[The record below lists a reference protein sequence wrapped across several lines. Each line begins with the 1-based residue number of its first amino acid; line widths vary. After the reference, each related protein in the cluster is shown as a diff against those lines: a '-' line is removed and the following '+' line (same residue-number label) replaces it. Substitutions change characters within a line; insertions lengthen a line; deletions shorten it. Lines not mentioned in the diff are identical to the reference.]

1 MAVPRTEVEV
11 RALERD
17 DADALRRFFA
27 RVPEGD
33 RTFFREFVLEPGVIE
48 RWLADPDQHRLVALV
63 EGEIGGHVAV
73 IRGVG
78 WSRHVGEIRLVVDP
92 QHRRRGLGRLLA
104 QRAVVEAVEMGT
116 TKLVVEVVAAQ
127 EATVEMFT
135 KLGFE
140 PEGLLKDHVR
150 SQSGE
155 LHDLLVLSHFVEPLW
170 DTLRTTGVE
179 DLVLGE
185 DTGP

>member
-1 MAVPRTEVEV
+1 M

-17 DADALRRFFA
+17 DVDALRRFFA

-33 RTFFREFVLEPGVIE
+33 RTFFREDVLQPGVVE
-48 RWLADPDQHRLVALV
+48 RWLADPDQHRLIGFVD
-63 EGEIGGHVAV
+63 GDIGGHVAV

-92 QHRRRGLGRLLA
+92 EHRRRGLGRLLA

-127 EATVEMFT
+127 EPTVEMFT

-150 SQSGE
+150 NQAGE
-155 LHDLLVLSHFVEPLW
+155 VHDLLVLAHFVEPLW
-170 DTLRTTGVE
+170 APMRTTGVE
-179 DLVLGE
+179 DLVLGDE
-185 DTGP
+185 GGA

>member
-1 MAVPRTEVEV
+1 MARQRTEVEV
-11 RALERD
+11 RPLLAD

-27 RVPEGD
+27 RIPEGD
-33 RTFFREFVLEPGVIE
+33 RTFFREDVLQPGVVE
-48 RWLADPDQHRLVALV
+48 RWIGDADQHRLVALV
-63 EGEIGGHVAV
+63 EGDIGGHVAV

-92 QHRRRGLGRLLA
+92 HHRRRGLGRLLA

-127 EATVEMFT
+127 EPTFAMFA

-140 PEGLLKDHVR
+140 PEGLLREHVR

-155 LHDLLVLSHFVEPLW
+155 VHDLLVLAHLVEPLW
-170 DTLRTTGVE
+170 DAMRTTGVE
-179 DLVLGE
+179 DLVLG
-185 DTGP
+185 DG